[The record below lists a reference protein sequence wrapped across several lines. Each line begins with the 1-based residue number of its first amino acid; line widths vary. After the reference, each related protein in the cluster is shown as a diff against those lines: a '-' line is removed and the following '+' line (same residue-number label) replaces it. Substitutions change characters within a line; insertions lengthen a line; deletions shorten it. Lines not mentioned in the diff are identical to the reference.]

1 MKNFF
6 NRKNGFVL
14 LMIIS
19 TFALAGSAAYY
30 SVFGLS
36 SLFAGA
42 KTEVII
48 MAGALEFSKLI
59 LASYLHNH
67 WSKAGWMKWY
77 LTFAVGIL
85 MVITSAGIY
94 GFLTSAYQSTADKLG
109 TTDKLVEVVELKKGR
124 FQEQLTYYND
134 EKSKLNESISGLRG
148 GLANNTQSRVDRNG
162 NVITTTSSSQRR
174 SLESQLKSAVEQ
186 RESISKK
193 IEVLTDSI
201 TKLELNVLD
210 LQTNNEVAA
219 EVGPLRYMSEITG
232 KPMNVIVNWFT
243 LLIVFV
249 FDPLAISM
257 VIALNKLTKKE
268 NENGHELYS
277 INISSNDN
285 NSSDG
290 IPISDTFNEE
300 VLQSDAANGE
310 SIETNRESVESEDS
324 PIEEQTKK
332 EKEEVVFVPTDEDA
346 VKELYREN
354 PQSNKPSTPI
364 HTYKITGADRYN
376 RNR

>member
-1 MKNFF
+1 MKKFLT
-6 NRKNGFVL
+6 RENGFIVL
-14 LMIIS
+14 MVIS

-42 KTEVII
+42 RTEVII

-67 WSKAGWMKWY
+67 WNKAGWMKWY
-77 LTFAVGIL
+77 LTLAVGVL
-85 MVITSAGIY
+85 MLITSAGIY

-109 TTDKLVEVVELKKGR
+109 ATDKLVSVVELKKGR

-134 EKSKLNESISGLRG
+134 EKTKLNESINSLRG
-148 GLANNTQSRVDRNG
+148 GLANNTQSRVDSRG
-162 NVITTTSSSQRR
+162 NVITSTSSAQRK
-174 SLESQLKSAVEQ
+174 SLESQLTTAVEQ

-193 IEVLTDSI
+193 IEVLSDSV
-201 TKLELNVLD
+201 TSLELEILD

-232 KPMNVIVNWFT
+232 KPMNTIVNWFT

-268 NENGHELYS
+268 SQDDKL
-277 INISSNDN
+277 NIDVDN
-285 NSSDG
+285 NHTNVVDNG
-290 IPISDTFNEE
+290 ISTINTIDEE
-300 VLQSDAANGE
+300 VPHPEITNSEPIDTNGE
-310 SIETNRESVESEDS
+310 DAPNEVEQPKVEV
-324 PIEEQTKK
+324 KK
-332 EKEEVVFVPTDEDA
+332 EKEEVVFIPTDDDIA
-346 VKELYREN
+346 KELYGEI
-354 PQSNKPSTPI
+354 QSKNKSEPRHK
-364 HTYKITGADRYN
+364 HTYANVKKYN
-376 RNR
+376 K

>member
-1 MKNFF
+1 MKKFLT
-6 NRKNGFVL
+6 RENGFIVL
-14 LMIIS
+14 MVIS

-42 KTEVII
+42 RTEVII

-67 WSKAGWMKWY
+67 WNKAGWMKWY
-77 LTFAVGIL
+77 LTLAVGVL
-85 MVITSAGIY
+85 MLITSAGIY

-109 TTDKLVEVVELKKGR
+109 ATDKLVNVVELKKGR

-134 EKSKLNESISGLRG
+134 EKNKLNESINSLRG
-148 GLANNTQSRVDRNG
+148 GLANNTQSRVDSRG
-162 NVITTTSSSQRR
+162 NVITTSSSAQRK
-174 SLESQLKSAVEQ
+174 SLESQLSTAVDQ
-186 RESISKK
+186 RETISKK
-193 IEVLTDSI
+193 IEVLSDSV
-201 TKLELNVLD
+201 TSLELEILD

-232 KPMNVIVNWFT
+232 KPMNTIVNWFT

-268 NENGHELYS
+268 SHDDQFNIDVDNSNTNIINDGVS
-277 INISSNDN
+277 IVNTIDEEVPQSE
-285 NSSDG
+285 SSDSETING
-290 IPISDTFNEE
+290 VGENVPAKVVQPE
-300 VLQSDAANGE
+300 VE
-310 SIETNRESVESEDS
+310 I
-324 PIEEQTKK
+324 KK
-332 EKEEVVFVPTDEDA
+332 EKEEVIFIPTDDDIA
-346 VKELYREN
+346 KELYGEIKTTSEP
-354 PQSNKPSTPI
+354 PQPRHK
-364 HTYKITGADRYN
+364 HTYANVKKYN
-376 RNR
+376 K

>member
-1 MKNFF
+1 MKKFLT
-6 NRKNGFVL
+6 RENGFIVL
-14 LMIIS
+14 MVIS

-42 KTEVII
+42 RTEVII

-67 WSKAGWMKWY
+67 WNKAGWMKWY
-77 LTFAVGIL
+77 LTLAVGVL
-85 MVITSAGIY
+85 MLITSAGIY

-109 TTDKLVEVVELKKGR
+109 ATDKLVNVVELKKGR

-134 EKSKLNESISGLRG
+134 EKNKLNESINSLRG
-148 GLANNTQSRVDRNG
+148 GLANNTQSRVDSRG
-162 NVITTTSSSQRR
+162 NVITTSSSAQRK
-174 SLESQLKSAVEQ
+174 SLESQLSTAVDQ
-186 RESISKK
+186 RETISKK
-193 IEVLTDSI
+193 IEVLSDSV
-201 TKLELNVLD
+201 TSLELEILD

-232 KPMNVIVNWFT
+232 KPMNTIVNWFT

-268 NENGHELYS
+268 SHDDQFNIDVDNSNTNIINDGVS
-277 INISSNDN
+277 IVNTIDEEVPQSE
-285 NSSDG
+285 SSDSETING
-290 IPISDTFNEE
+290 VGENVPAKVVQPE
-300 VLQSDAANGE
+300 VE
-310 SIETNRESVESEDS
+310 I
-324 PIEEQTKK
+324 KK
-332 EKEEVVFVPTDEDA
+332 EKEEVIFIPTDDDIA
-346 VKELYREN
+346 KELYGEIKTTSEP
-354 PQSNKPSTPI
+354 PQPRHK
-364 HTYKITGADRYN
+364 HTYANVKKYSK
-376 RNR
+376 

>member
-1 MKNFF
+1 MKKLF
-6 NRKNGFVL
+6 NKKNGFIL

-67 WSKAGWMKWY
+67 WSRAGWMKWY
-77 LTFAVGIL
+77 LTLAVGIL

-94 GFLTSAYQSTADKLG
+94 GFLTSAYQSTADKLS

-134 EKSKLNESISGLRG
+134 EKNKLNQSINDLRS
-148 GLANNTQSRVDRNG
+148 GLANNTQTRVDRNG
-162 NVITTTSSSQRR
+162 NVITSTSSSQRK
-174 SLESQLKSAVEQ
+174 SLESQLNSAVQQ
-186 RESISKK
+186 RESISLK
-193 IEVLTDSI
+193 IEAMADSI
-201 TKLELNVLD
+201 TKLDLEVLD

-257 VIALNKLTKKE
+257 VIALNKLTNKE
-268 NENGHELYS
+268 NEDDGPKLDFGVAS
-277 INISSNDN
+277 TIVDGSDDGVPVGDSNNEKTESEVSEPPRDV
-285 NSSDG
+285 
-290 IPISDTFNEE
+290 EE
-300 VLQSDAANGE
+300 VRAGE
-310 SIETNRESVESEDS
+310 TT
-324 PIEEQTKK
+324 QTTKK
-332 EKEEVVFVPTDEDA
+332 AIQKESKVAKKQKEEVTFIPTDEDA
-346 VKELYREN
+346 TNLYGE
-354 PQSNKPSTPI
+354 SIKKLKPKTPPK
-364 HTYKITGADRYN
+364 HQY
-376 RNR
+376 RN

>member
-6 NRKNGFVL
+6 NRKNGFIL

-42 KTEVII
+42 RTEVII

-85 MVITSAGIY
+85 MIITSAGIY

-124 FQEQLTYYND
+124 FQEQLIYYTD
-134 EKSKLNESISGLRG
+134 EKNKLNESINSLRG
-148 GLANNTQSRVDRNG
+148 GLANNTQSRVDSRG
-162 NVITTTSSSQRR
+162 NVITSTSSAQRR
-174 SLESQLKSAVEQ
+174 SLESQLKSAVDQ

-193 IEVLTDSI
+193 IENLTDSI

-257 VIALNKLTKKE
+257 VIALNKLTNKE
-268 NENGHELYS
+268 DNGNELYS
-277 INISSNDN
+277 INTSISDD

-290 IPISDTFNEE
+290 IPSSDSVYEE
-300 VLQSDAANGE
+300 VLQSETPSGE
-310 SIETNRESVESEDS
+310 TSAGQPNDIVIEDTKV
-324 PIEEQTKK
+324 EEQTKQ
-332 EKEEVVFVPTDEDA
+332 EKEEVVFIPTDEDA
-346 VKELYREN
+346 VKELYRE
-354 PQSNKPSTPI
+354 KKKGKME
-364 HTYKITGADRYN
+364 HTYKSASKYRK
-376 RNR
+376 

>member
-1 MKNFF
+1 MKKFLT
-6 NRKNGFVL
+6 RENGFIVL
-14 LMIIS
+14 MVIS

-42 KTEVII
+42 RTEVII

-77 LTFAVGIL
+77 LTLAVGVL
-85 MVITSAGIY
+85 MLITSAGIY

-109 TTDKLVEVVELKKGR
+109 VTDKMVEVVELKKSR
-124 FQEQLTYYND
+124 FQEQLTYYTD
-134 EKSKLNESISGLRG
+134 EKSKLNESINGLRG

-162 NVITTTSSSQRR
+162 NIITSTSSAQRR
-174 SLESQLKSAVEQ
+174 ALESQLTTAVEQ
-186 RESISKK
+186 RESVSKK
-193 IEVLTDSI
+193 IEVLTDSV
-201 TKLELNVLD
+201 TQLDLQVLD

-232 KPMNVIVNWFT
+232 KPMYVIVNWFT

-257 VIALNKLTKKE
+257 VIALNKLTKTKKE
-268 NENGHELYS
+268 TDGNQSNS
-277 INISSNDN
+277 INDN
-285 NSSDG
+285 TTDIHIGDG
-290 IPISDTFNEE
+290 VLISDSVDEE
-300 VLQSDAANGE
+300 VLQPETTIGE
-310 SIETNRESVESEDS
+310 PIETNEDTIEIEDR
-324 PIEEQTKK
+324 PIEEQIKK
-332 EKEEVVFVPTDEDA
+332 EKEEVIFVPTDDEVA
-346 VKELYREN
+346 KELYGEVKN
-354 PQSNKPSTPI
+354 PPAPRHQ
-364 HTYKITGADRYN
+364 HTYANAKRYQK
-376 RNR
+376 

>member
-1 MKNFF
+1 MKKFLT
-6 NRKNGFVL
+6 RENGFIVL
-14 LMIIS
+14 MVIS

-42 KTEVII
+42 RTEVII

-67 WSKAGWMKWY
+67 WNKAGWMKWY
-77 LTFAVGIL
+77 LTIAVGVL
-85 MVITSAGIY
+85 MLITSAGIY

-109 TTDKLVEVVELKKGR
+109 ATDKLVSVVELKKGR

-134 EKSKLNESISGLRG
+134 EKTKLNESINSLRG
-148 GLANNTQSRVDRNG
+148 GLANNTQSRVDSRG
-162 NVITTTSSSQRR
+162 NVITSTSSAQRK
-174 SLESQLKSAVEQ
+174 SLESQLTTAVEQ

-193 IEVLTDSI
+193 IEVLSDSV
-201 TKLELNVLD
+201 TSLELEILD

-232 KPMNVIVNWFT
+232 KPMNTIVNWFT

-268 NENGHELYS
+268 SQDDKL
-277 INISSNDN
+277 NIDVDN
-285 NSSDG
+285 NHTNVVDNG
-290 IPISDTFNEE
+290 ISTINTIDEE
-300 VLQSDAANGE
+300 VPQPEITNSEPIDTNGE
-310 SIETNRESVESEDS
+310 DA
-324 PIEEQTKK
+324 PIEVEQPKVEVKK
-332 EKEEVVFVPTDEDA
+332 EKEEVVFIPTDDDIA
-346 VKELYREN
+346 KELYGEIDKGLPKKQTVHR
-354 PQSNKPSTPI
+354 
-364 HTYKITGADRYN
+364 YKRK
-376 RNR
+376 